1 MKLLVTSTLLAS
13 LLIGASLWY
22 SPETQAAFD
31 GASAIPV
38 ATNVIDDKAASGGTV
53 FAGVQSPSIMAL
65 SLLAIGGLLALAG
78 YNSRKPKRGRH
89 RVNRIPIEAQH

>member
-31 GASAIPV
+31 GASATPV

-65 SLLAIGGLLALAG
+65 SLLAIGGLLGLAG
-78 YNSRKPKRGRH
+78 YNSRKPKRGRRARLNYAH
-89 RVNRIPIEAQH
+89 PSQH